1 MFYWSKLYS
10 SNIKSGQNYNSLK
23 KTISILIAN
32 FEMENLNEIPKGHTE
47 WKIREKD
54 FSKIVLTNVF
64 ELHIIELPKIKRLK
78 KEKNLEKWIKLL
90 LNPDELGE
98 FDMENDEAIKK
109 AKEELDKLSQD
120 EYEIRLAELRM
131 KHIMDSKA
139 IEDYGYDKGLEEGL
153 KQGIEQTKIEIAKRM
168 LEQGK
173 SLEEIMELTELSKE
187 DIEAI

>member
-1 MFYWSKLYS
+1 M
-10 SNIKSGQNYNSLK
+10 
-23 KTISILIAN
+23 
-32 FEMENLNEIPKGHTE
+32 
-47 WKIREKD
+47 
-54 FSKIVLTNVF
+54 TNVF
-64 ELHIIELPKIKRLK
+64 ELHVIELPKIKRLK

-153 KQGIEQTKIEIAKRM
+153 KQGIEQGLKQGLEQGLEQAKIEIAKRM

-173 SLEEIMELTELSKE
+173 SIEEIMELTELSKE
-187 DIEAI
+187 DIESI